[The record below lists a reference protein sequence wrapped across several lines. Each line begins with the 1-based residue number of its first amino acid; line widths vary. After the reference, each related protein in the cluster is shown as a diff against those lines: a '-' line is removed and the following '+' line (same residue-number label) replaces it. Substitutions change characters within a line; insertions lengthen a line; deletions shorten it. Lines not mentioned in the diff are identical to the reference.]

1 MFDNS
6 QTTSLSVH
14 RAMEVCTIGT
24 HPAHAQVPTCPLGQG
39 TPSTWLRPSARRQ
52 VPGAQVPGAQVP
64 GAQVRVPLRHCDEPF
79 EAPGKKWPTHPLC
92 TLHSVHSALCALPYF
107 PYSLIPYS
115 LFPIPLLSHSPT
127 LHSPTLPLDALPRPA
142 PSARRAAPLL
152 HPFITVCTPFP
163 PICGHRTM
171 KTPYPVRSA
180 KLSMVSSS

>member
-52 VPGAQVPGAQVP
+52 VPGAQVPGAQV
-64 GAQVRVPLRHCDEPF
+64 RVPLRHYDEPF

-115 LFPIPLLSHSPT
+115 LFPIPY
-127 LHSPTLPLDALPRPA
+127 SPTLPLPYSPLPHSPTRRSPPPSAQRAPRRA
-142 PSARRAAPLL
+142 PSASLYHRVHALSSHLRPQN
-152 HPFITVCTPFP
+152 HENTVSR
-163 PICGHRTM
+163 PICEVKHGI
-171 KTPYPVRSA
+171 V
-180 KLSMVSSS
+180 

>member
-1 MFDNS
+1 
-6 QTTSLSVH
+6 
-14 RAMEVCTIGT
+14 MEVCTIGT

-64 GAQVRVPLRHCDEPF
+64 GAQVRVPLRHYDEPF

-115 LFPIPLLSHSPT
+115 LFPIPY
-127 LHSPTLPLDALPRPA
+127 SPTLPL
-142 PSARRAAPLL
+142 
-152 HPFITVCTPFP
+152 
-163 PICGHRTM
+163 
-171 KTPYPVRSA
+171 
-180 KLSMVSSS
+180 LSLIHI

>member
-1 MFDNS
+1 M
-6 QTTSLSVH
+6 TTVKPLLSVH

-52 VPGAQVPGAQVP
+52 VPGAQVPGAQV
-64 GAQVRVPLRHCDEPF
+64 RVPLRHYDEPF

-115 LFPIPLLSHSPT
+115 LFPIPY
-127 LHSPTLPLDALPRPA
+127 SPTLPLPYSPLPHSPTRRSPPPSAQRAPRRA
-142 PSARRAAPLL
+142 PSASLYHRVHALSSHLRPQN
-152 HPFITVCTPFP
+152 HENTVSR
-163 PICGHRTM
+163 PICEVKHGI
-171 KTPYPVRSA
+171 V
-180 KLSMVSSS
+180 